1 MTSAHQIRPIPSSAS
16 VLGKAVI
23 RAADRLKISHA
34 LLSKVLGLSPP
45 TITRLY
51 QGTYQLREGGK
62 EWDFSLLFVRLY
74 RSLDSIVSDDQ
85 IAHQWLI
92 SENLGL
98 HAKPITLIQTT
109 EGLVRVVQ
117 YLDSSRG
124 IV

>member
-1 MTSAHQIRPIPSSAS
+1 MTATQRISPIPNSSK

-23 RAADRLKISHA
+23 RVADRLQISHA

-51 QGTYQLREGGK
+51 QGAYELKEGTK
-62 EWDFSLLFVRLY
+62 EWDFSLLFVRIY

-85 IAHQWLI
+85 MAYQWLN
-92 SENLGL
+92 SDNLGL
-98 HAKPITLIQTT
+98 HAKPIALIQTT
-109 EGLVRVVQ
+109 EGLVRVIQ

>member
-1 MTSAHQIRPIPSSAS
+1 MTAAQQISPIPNSSK

-23 RAADRLKISHA
+23 RVADRLQISHA

-51 QGTYQLREGGK
+51 QGAYELKEGTK
-62 EWDFSLLFVRLY
+62 EWDFSLLFVRIY

-85 IAHQWLI
+85 MAYQWLN
-92 SENLGL
+92 SDNLGL

-109 EGLVRVVQ
+109 EGLVRVIQ